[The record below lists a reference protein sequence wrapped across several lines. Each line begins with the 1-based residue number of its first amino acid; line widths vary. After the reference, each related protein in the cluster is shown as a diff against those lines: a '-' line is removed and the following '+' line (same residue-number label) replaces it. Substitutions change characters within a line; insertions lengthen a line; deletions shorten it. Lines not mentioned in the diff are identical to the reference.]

1 MRFFRLG
8 KSNFRTRFKLTI
20 RGFMHKVSYKKVK
33 QDLVLSALICITPI
47 FAGDTLTVGFWNVEN
62 VFDLEDDPYKNDNEF
77 AIGGKKRI
85 NKGIYNLKMNNI
97 ASVISKIGA
106 DVLGLCEIEN
116 EAVLK
121 DLDSRVP
128 SFEYQIV
135 HYESADFRGIDV
147 ALFYNPE
154 KLWLVDS
161 RKIKVLLPSGK
172 PTRDILHATLK
183 FEEQIL
189 HVFVNHWPSKYG
201 GVEKTIPFRAA
212 AARTLRKEVER
223 LLEYNPNAE
232 IVIMG
237 DLNDEPIDPSIV
249 EHLGANM
256 DKTKVNGRDT
266 ILWNVMEPYHRNKE
280 GSTYKY
286 GGKDMVY
293 DHLIISSGLWDEKNL
308 TFVNGSERVFDG
320 PEYRQHVGKYDGSP
334 FRFWAGN
341 KLLGGYSD
349 HMPIYLKIYRLE

>member
-1 MRFFRLG
+1 M
-8 KSNFRTRFKLTI
+8 K
-20 RGFMHKVSYKKVK
+20 KVSHKKGILFLLIFQLTAVTP
-33 QDLVLSALICITPI
+33 VL
-47 FAGDTLTVGFWNVEN
+47 AGDTLTVGFWNVEN

-85 NKGIYNLKMNNI
+85 NEGIYNLKMDHV
-97 ASVISKIGA
+97 ASVIEKIGA
-106 DVLGLCEIEN
+106 DILGLCEIEN
-116 EAVLK
+116 KAVLK
-121 DLDSRVP
+121 DLYSRVP

-135 HYESADFRGIDV
+135 HYESPDFRGIDV

-154 KLWLVDS
+154 KLWFVDS
-161 RKIKVLLPSGK
+161 RKIGVLLPSGK
-172 PTRDILHATLK
+172 PTRDILHAIFR

-201 GVEKTIPFRAA
+201 GAEKSIPFRAA
-212 AARTLRKEVER
+212 AARTLRKEIER
-223 LLEYNPNAE
+223 ILEKNPVSE
-232 IVIMG
+232 IVVMG
-237 DLNDEPIDPSIV
+237 DLNDEPVEPSVV

-256 DKTKVNGRDT
+256 DRMKVNGRET
-266 ILWNVMEPYHRNKE
+266 ILWNVMEKYHRNKK

-293 DHLIISSGLWDEKNL
+293 DHLIISPGLWDEKGL
-308 TFVNGSERVFDG
+308 SFVDGSEWVFDG
-320 PEYRQHVGKYDGSP
+320 PDYRQHGGKYDGFP

-349 HMPIYLKIYRLE
+349 HMPIYLKIVGAE